1 VRPTSQ
7 NSKAITAEID
17 ARIRARD
24 LRPGQAIPPIREL
37 CQKYGVAPMTVR
49 RALAPLYAQGKLRT
63 EPGIG
68 VFVSDRCPLEGVVF
82 LTTFREN
89 VARPWWVGNPEPHL
103 AGAKEACSELGI
115 PLISAGESD
124 NPSLFLNR
132 GYGFL
137 LNIINAPD
145 SIEFAP
151 WITAIVNS
159 RAPHMHLNVDRG
171 SPNFIG
177 PDFAAGVGLALRHF
191 RSLGHR
197 RIALVP
203 RWSHGTGQPI
213 FSHVGVPEA
222 EGLDITLH
230 SPRRSGEDGPAA
242 IQQSVTAA
250 LKEALNHPRP
260 PTAFLVGNCGHV
272 AFAMQGL
279 HDLGLRPPHDCSVIG
294 FCREIFAEWNGRR
307 VTRVDN
313 PRRRAAKLGVY
324 EMVRMAATP
333 GYNPGRVLVK
343 PDFFDGDTCAS
354 LEAAKAREPALAAS
368 TPSTQGECT

>member
-1 VRPTSQ
+1 MRPTSK
-7 NSKAITAEID
+7 NSKAITADIG
-17 ARIRARD
+17 ARILSRD
-24 LRPGQAIPPIREL
+24 LRPGDAIPSIRQL

-63 EPGIG
+63 EPGVG

-82 LTTFREN
+82 VTTFKES
-89 VARPWWVGNPEPHL
+89 VVRPWWVGNPDPHL

-115 PLISAGESD
+115 PLISAGEGD
-124 NPSLFLNR
+124 DPNLFLNR

-137 LNIINAPD
+137 LNIINTPAN
-145 SIEFAP
+145 IEFAP
-151 WITAIVNS
+151 WITAVVNS
-159 RAPHMHLNVDRG
+159 RAPHMCLNVDRG
-171 SPNFIG
+171 SLNFIG

-230 SPRRSGEDGPAA
+230 SPPKVGRDGPAA
-242 IQQSVTAA
+242 IQESVTAA
-250 LKEALNHPRP
+250 LKDALNHPRP
-260 PTAFLVGNCGHV
+260 PTALLVGNCGHV

-279 HDLGLRPPHDCSVIG
+279 QDLGVRLPQDCSVIG

-307 VTRVDN
+307 VTHVDN
-313 PRRRAAKLGVY
+313 PRRRAAKQAVY
-324 EMVRMAATP
+324 EMVKMAATP
-333 GYNPGRVLVK
+333 GYNPGRILVK
-343 PDFFDGDTCAS
+343 PEFFDGDTCAP
-354 LEAAKAREPALAAS
+354 LERTKAREPALAGS
-368 TPSTQGECT
+368 TPSA